1 MNGKA
6 QKIETHPLKSLR
18 QMGFDRGGKWFFQKK
33 KSVTKKRHNEE
44 GRKENLASG
53 KLEKKGVKIKQN
65 GIL

>member
-1 MNGKA
+1 MVLSKEE
-6 QKIETHPLKSLR
+6 KRYK
-18 QMGFDRGGKWFFQKK
+18 
-33 KSVTKKRHNEE
+33 TKGHNEE

>member
-1 MNGKA
+1 MVLSKEE
-6 QKIETHPLKSLR
+6 KR
-18 QMGFDRGGKWFFQKK
+18 YKK
-33 KSVTKKRHNEE
+33 KGIMRKE

>member
-1 MNGKA
+1 MC
-6 QKIETHPLKSLR
+6 PLKSLGE
-18 QMGFDRGGKWFFQKK
+18 MWFDRGGKWFFQKK
-33 KSVTKKRHNEE
+33 KSVTKKKGIMRKE